1 MQPSIPTF
9 QFVAPGNQPNGGAGQ
24 AQYTQQGQAQI
35 SPGQPAV
42 AASNPIK
49 TGGMSDLANAL
60 KSLQSSPSPTQLP
73 ADVSQ
78 TALAAGAAMNPNSP
92 SGENMGGVGPTQQ
105 NLALAQGLQ
114 NAVNMPNGGQ
124 PNDQFQQLLQQS
136 GQPMQGMQN
145 YQNGVSGGG
154 WFGGGSGYGS

>member
-1 MQPSIPTF
+1 MMTPQQGLPTF
-9 QFVAPGNQPNGGAGQ
+9 QFVAPGNQPNNGPGQ
-24 AQYTQQGQAQI
+24 AQYAQQGAAQI

-49 TGGMSDLANAL
+49 TGGMADLANAL
-60 KSLQSSPSPTQLP
+60 KSMQDNGPTQLP

-114 NAVNMPNGGQ
+114 NAVNMPNSGQ
-124 PNDQFQQLLQQS
+124 PTDQFQQLLQQS

-145 YQNGVSGGG
+145 YQNMFSGGG
-154 WFGGGSGYGS
+154 YGG